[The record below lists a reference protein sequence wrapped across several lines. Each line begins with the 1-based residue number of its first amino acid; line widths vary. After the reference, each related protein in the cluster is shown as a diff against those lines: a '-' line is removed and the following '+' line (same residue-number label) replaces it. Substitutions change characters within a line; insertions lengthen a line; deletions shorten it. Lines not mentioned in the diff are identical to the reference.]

1 MKKFVIILLEKNG
14 GENNMSEIFQAYEAW
29 HIHCIKEK
37 IEDPWELID
46 KINNEF
52 TEYKDLVNQYN
63 KWIGTEITIKEPVPE
78 QVKRLTDAK
87 IYRDNYLVM
96 RELWVGNYILENFG
110 YNTLSIFAQQH
121 KTAQIYDREFWKW
134 FSAIRPCDGLHG
146 QCSIFCQHFSNC
158 NFNY

>member
-1 MKKFVIILLEKNG
+1 
-14 GENNMSEIFQAYEAW
+14 MSEIFQAYEAW
-29 HIHCIKEK
+29 HIHCIKEG

-52 TEYKDLVNQYN
+52 TEYKDLVNQCN
-63 KWIGTEITIKEPVPE
+63 KWIGTEIKIKEPVPE

-121 KTAQIYDREFWKW
+121 IKSKTAQIYDREFWKW
-134 FSAIRPCDGLHG
+134 FSTIRPCDGLHG
-146 QCSIFCQHFSNC
+146 QCSIFCQHFNNC

>member
-14 GENNMSEIFQAYEAW
+14 GENDMSKIFQAYEAW
-29 HIHCIKEK
+29 HIHCIKEG

-52 TEYKDLVNQYN
+52 IEYKNLVNRCN
-63 KWIGTEITIKEPVPE
+63 KWIGTEIKIKEPVPE
-78 QVKRLTDAK
+78 QVKRLNDAK

-121 KTAQIYDREFWKW
+121 KTVQIYDKEFWKW
-134 FSAIRPCDGLHG
+134 FSTICPCDGPYG
-146 QCSIFCQHFSNC
+146 QCSIFCQHFNNC